1 MCTGAEIGLLGVGMS
16 GLGALSSANA
26 AKANA
31 SMQQT
36 QLDFNA
42 QMAKINER
50 LNETNA
56 QATLLVGQREEAN
69 VRLRTGQLKS
79 TQRARMA
86 ASGIDLSSDTPA
98 AILATTDA
106 MGEIDAQTVA
116 SNALRSAW
124 GYRTQGA
131 NYAAQA
137 AMAAAS
143 ADTINPSTS
152 FTNTLLGGAGNVAMN
167 WYTVNK
173 GAGLTATKGP

>member
-1 MCTGAEIGLLGVGMS
+1 MCTGAEIGLLGIGVS

-31 SMQQT
+31 SLQQT
-36 QLDFNA
+36 QLKFNA
-42 QMAKINER
+42 QMAKINEQ

-56 QATLLVGQREEAN
+56 QATLFAGQREEAN
-69 VRLRTGQLKS
+69 VRLKTGQLKS

-86 ASGIDLSSDTPA
+86 ANGIDLSSDTPA
-98 AILATTDA
+98 AILATTEV
-106 MGEIDAQTVA
+106 MGEMDATTVA
-116 SNALRSAW
+116 NNALRAAW

-137 AMAAAS
+137 AMANANAN
-143 ADTINPSTS
+143 TINPSNAFTS
-152 FTNTLLGGAGNVAMN
+152 TLLGNAGNVAMN

-173 GAGLTATKGP
+173 GAGLTATGK